1 MDLDSILDASKTLSS
16 EMDLDQLKAKMMKLL
31 MTESGATKTL
41 LMLKQED
48 NWFVQARSDEET
60 GEDDAN
66 IKEPYDPAKPEDAPI
81 PSSVFNY
88 CLRTKEVVVVGDAR
102 HDSRFTEDRIVQA
115 GEFRSM
121 ACIPVLSKG
130 EVKAMIYLENRQLAD
145 VFNPERIEV
154 LKHLS
159 SQFSISMENA
169 QLYDSLNRKLYEL
182 QVSESRFR
190 SVVENA
196 KETIVVAQDKTVKF
210 SNPRVYKLTGYT
222 PEEVRSQDF
231 LEFIHPKDRENVLR
245 EYQSRVSG
253 ERATGEYSVRII
265 TKDGQEKHV
274 LISSALIDWE
284 DRPATLALITDITD
298 IKHTEE
304 ELRKSEEHFRKMM
317 EQSPLAMAI
326 FSSDGQFTDVNP
338 AWYRQWGMNK
348 EEATEFFARYN
359 HRTDKQLEDLGV
371 APMVERAYAGE
382 SVVLPPIEYIGN
394 RTLDELGVKDVESG
408 SRWIQIHLYPIK
420 DENGNVV
427 SVVNINVDI
436 TELKRAEQETKEQK
450 EILARVGRTSR
461 MGQLTGSI
469 AHEISQPLTGILSS
483 AQALEIILQENQ
495 EESEI
500 MAKIVERIIADAKRS
515 RDVIH
520 SLRELYSE
528 QKGKYHPSDINTVVD
543 ATVKLL
549 RSEII
554 LHQIELKKEC
564 SPALPQVYGN
574 TTQLQQVL
582 LNLIMNAIQAMKE
595 VARDNRYLLIK
606 TNHNTNNVKTW
617 VEDRGPG
624 IHPDKI
630 GRIFEPLAT
639 WKSGGIGMGLAISNS
654 IIEAHGGKMWAEN
667 KPEGGARVGFILP
680 ALKKGQ
686 K

>member
-1 MDLDSILDASKTLSS
+1 
-16 EMDLDQLKAKMMKLL
+16 
-31 MTESGATKTL
+31 
-41 LMLKQED
+41 
-48 NWFVQARSDEET
+48 
-60 GEDDAN
+60 
-66 IKEPYDPAKPEDAPI
+66 
-81 PSSVFNY
+81 
-88 CLRTKEVVVVGDAR
+88 
-102 HDSRFTEDRIVQA
+102 
-115 GEFRSM
+115 
-121 ACIPVLSKG
+121 
-130 EVKAMIYLENRQLAD
+130 
-145 VFNPERIEV
+145 
-154 LKHLS
+154 
-159 SQFSISMENA
+159 
-169 QLYDSLNRKLYEL
+169 
-182 QVSESRFR
+182 
-190 SVVENA
+190 
-196 KETIVVAQDKTVKF
+196 
-210 SNPRVYKLTGYT
+210 
-222 PEEVRSQDF
+222 
-231 LEFIHPKDRENVLR
+231 
-245 EYQSRVSG
+245 
-253 ERATGEYSVRII
+253 
-265 TKDGQEKHV
+265 
-274 LISSALIDWE
+274 
-284 DRPATLALITDITD
+284 LITDITD

-317 EQSPLAMAI
+317 EQSPLTIAI
-326 FSSDGQFTDVNP
+326 FTPDGQFIDVNP
-338 AWYRQWGMNK
+338 AWYRQWGVNK
-348 EEATEFFARYN
+348 EQATVVFARYN

-371 APMVERAYAGE
+371 APLVERAYAGE
-382 SVVLPPIEYIGN
+382 SVILPPIEYIGN
-394 RTLDELGVKDVESG
+394 IALNEMGVENVEAR
-408 SRWIQIHLYPIK
+408 SRWVQIHLYPIK
-420 DENGNVV
+420 DENGRVA
-427 SVVNINVDI
+427 SVVNTNIDI

-543 ATVKLL
+543 ATVNLL

-582 LNLIMNAIQAMKE
+582 LNLMMNAIQAMKE